1 MNYILCVDEVSDNMV
16 NKNINRSEESQKSIR
31 DKEKR
36 GKHIKRLISI
46 DREIDRITEEKIR
59 LDKKIKWLFKERND
73 LKDKLLKD
81 KSIERLVG
89 SHYRLYCFD
98 REELIQILDEF
109 IQYKDYFENPPE
121 EAFEV
126 SDYDYSRCEEARR
139 IEQLLYKYKIYD
151 TEYPDKLKVLERRYD
166 KKWDHAG
173 LSREKLNLEGI
184 FVILTWL
191 HRAERHAGCYFYE
204 AIKDGTFYN
213 LLKRMEEIRNEL

>member
-1 MNYILCVDEVSDNMV
+1 MLLFIYVLVKVSDNMID
-16 NKNINRSEESQKSIR
+16 KNISSNEESRRSIR

-36 GKHIKRLISI
+36 GKYIKRLISI
-46 DREIDRITEEKIR
+46 DREIDRITEEKVQ
-59 LDKKIKWLFKERND
+59 LDKESKD
-73 LKDKLLKD
+73 LKNKLLKD
-81 KSIERLVG
+81 KRIEKFVG
-89 SHYRLYCFD
+89 SRYRLYCFD

-109 IQYKDYFENPPE
+109 IQYKDYFENPPK

-139 IEQLLYKYKIYD
+139 IEKLLYKYKIYD
-151 TEYPDKLKVLERRYD
+151 TEYSNKLEVLGRRYD

-173 LSREKLNLEGI
+173 LSREKLNLEEI

-191 HRAERHAGCYFYE
+191 HRAERHAGGFFYE
-204 AIKDGTFYN
+204 AIKQGTFYN

>member
-1 MNYILCVDEVSDNMV
+1 MV
-16 NKNINRSEESQKSIR
+16 NKNISGSEESRKSIR

-36 GKHIKRLISI
+36 GRYIKRLISI
-46 DREIDRITEEKIR
+46 DREIDRLTEERIR
-59 LDKKIKWLFKERND
+59 LDEEIKWLSEETKD

-81 KSIERLVG
+81 KRIERFVG

-98 REELIQILDEF
+98 RGELIQILDEF
-109 IQYKDYFENPPE
+109 IQYKDYFENPPK

-139 IEQLLYKYKIYD
+139 IEKLLYKYKIFD
-151 TEYPDKLKVLERRYD
+151 TEYRDKLEVMEKRYD

-191 HRAERHAGCYFYE
+191 HRAERHAGGFFYE
-204 AIKDGTFYN
+204 AIKQGTFYN

>member
-1 MNYILCVDEVSDNMV
+1 MV
-16 NKNINRSEESQKSIR
+16 NKNISGSEESRKSIR

-36 GKHIKRLISI
+36 GRYIKRLISI
-46 DREIDRITEEKIR
+46 DREIDRLTEERIR
-59 LDKKIKWLFKERND
+59 LDEEIKWLSEETKD

-81 KSIERLVG
+81 KRIERFVG

-109 IQYKDYFENPPE
+109 IQYKDYFENPPK

-139 IEQLLYKYKIYD
+139 IEKLLYKYKIFD
-151 TEYPDKLKVLERRYD
+151 TEYRDKLEVMEKRYD

-191 HRAERHAGCYFYE
+191 HRAERHAGGFFYE
-204 AIKDGTFYN
+204 AIKQGTFYN

>member
-1 MNYILCVDEVSDNMV
+1 MV
-16 NKNINRSEESQKSIR
+16 NKNISGSEESRKSIR

-36 GKHIKRLISI
+36 GRYIKRLISI
-46 DREIDRITEEKIR
+46 DREIDRLTEERIR
-59 LDKKIKWLFKERND
+59 LDEEIKWLSEETKD

-81 KSIERLVG
+81 KRIERFVG

-109 IQYKDYFENPPE
+109 IQYKDYFENPPK

-139 IEQLLYKYKIYD
+139 IEKLLYKYKIYD
-151 TEYPDKLKVLERRYD
+151 TEYRDKLEVLEKRYD

-191 HRAERHAGCYFYE
+191 HRAERHAGGFFYE
-204 AIKDGTFYN
+204 AIKQGTFYN
-213 LLKRMEEIRNEL
+213 LLNRMEEIRNEL

>member
-1 MNYILCVDEVSDNMV
+1 MV
-16 NKNINRSEESQKSIR
+16 NKNISGSEESRKSIR

-36 GKHIKRLISI
+36 GRYIKRLISI
-46 DREIDRITEEKIR
+46 DREIDRLTEERIR
-59 LDKKIKWLFKERND
+59 LDEEIKWLSEETKD

-81 KSIERLVG
+81 KRIERFVG

-109 IQYKDYFENPPE
+109 IQYKDYFENLPK

-139 IEQLLYKYKIYD
+139 IEKLLYKYKIFD
-151 TEYPDKLKVLERRYD
+151 TEYRDKLEVMEKRYD

-184 FVILTWL
+184 FVIFTWL
-191 HRAERHAGCYFYE
+191 HRAERHAGGFFYE
-204 AIKDGTFYN
+204 AIKQGTFYN

>member
-1 MNYILCVDEVSDNMV
+1 MV
-16 NKNINRSEESQKSIR
+16 NKNIFSSEESQKSIR

-36 GKHIKRLISI
+36 GKYIKRLISI
-46 DREIDRITEEKIR
+46 DREIDRISEEKIQ
-59 LDKKIKWLFKERND
+59 LDEEIKWLNEETKD

-81 KSIERLVG
+81 KGIERFVG

-98 REELIQILDEF
+98 RDELIQILDEF
-109 IQYKDYFENPPE
+109 IQYKDYFENPPK

-139 IEQLLYKYKIYD
+139 IEKLLYKYRIYD
-151 TEYPDKLKVLERRYD
+151 TEYSNKLEVLGRRYD
-166 KKWDHAG
+166 KIWDHAG
-173 LSREKLNLEGI
+173 LSREKLNLEEI

-191 HRAERHAGCYFYE
+191 HRAERHAGCFFYE
-204 AIKDGTFYN
+204 AIKQGTFFN

>member
-1 MNYILCVDEVSDNMV
+1 MV
-16 NKNINRSEESQKSIR
+16 NKNISGSEESRKSIR

-36 GKHIKRLISI
+36 GRYIKRLISI
-46 DREIDRITEEKIR
+46 DREIDRLTEERIQ
-59 LDKKIKWLFKERND
+59 LDKETKD

-81 KSIERLVG
+81 KSIERYVG
-89 SHYRLYCFD
+89 SHYRLYCYN

-109 IQYKDYFENPPE
+109 IQYKDYFENPPK

-139 IEQLLYKYKIYD
+139 IEKLLYKYKIYD
-151 TEYPDKLKVLERRYD
+151 TEYSNKLEVLGRRYD
-166 KKWDHAG
+166 KTWDHAG
-173 LSREKLNLEGI
+173 LSREKLSLEEI

-191 HRAERHAGCYFYE
+191 HRAERHAGGFFYE
-204 AIKDGTFYN
+204 AIKQGTFYN

>member
-1 MNYILCVDEVSDNMV
+1 MV
-16 NKNINRSEESQKSIR
+16 NKNISGSEESRKSIR

-36 GKHIKRLISI
+36 GRYIKRLISI
-46 DREIDRITEEKIR
+46 DREIDRLTEERIR
-59 LDKKIKWLFKERND
+59 LDEEIKWLSEETKD

-81 KSIERLVG
+81 KRIERFVG

-109 IQYKDYFENPPE
+109 IQYKDYFENPRE
-121 EAFEV
+121 EAFV
-126 SDYDYSRCEEARR
+126 VDDYDYSECKEARR
-139 IEQLLYKYKIYD
+139 IEKLLYKYKIYD
-151 TEYPDKLKVLERRYD
+151 TEYRDKLEVMEKRYD

-173 LSREKLNLEGI
+173 LSREKLNLEEI

-191 HRAERHAGCYFYE
+191 HRAERHAGGFFYE
-204 AIKDGTFYN
+204 AIKQGTFYN